1 MNLIEFYKVTGEV
14 SDKGTVH
21 CYISEWYNNE
31 FTPIRYNKLNILEI
45 GINKGDSLILWKDW
59 FIHSNIYGIDNGNEM
74 TDEYFN
80 IVNRISNVNIQ
91 YGDAY
96 TIETVSLYEN
106 DFFDYIIDDGPHTL
120 SSHLKC
126 VELWFP
132 KLKSGGKLIIED
144 IWDIDSYKEEFDK
157 LNIPYEIIDLR
168 SKSNHNQKNDILLIF
183 QK

>member
-1 MNLIEFYKVTGEV
+1 MNLIEFYKVTGEQ

-31 FTPIRYNKLNILEI
+31 FTPVRFEKLKILEI
-45 GINKGDSLILWKDW
+45 GINKGDSLILWRDW
-59 FIHSNIYGIDNGNEM
+59 FVNSNIYGIDNGDEM

-144 IWDIDSYKEEFDK
+144 IWDIDYYQKEFDK
-157 LNIPYEIIDLR
+157 LNISYQIVDLR
-168 SKSNHNQKNDILLIF
+168 NKSKHNQKNDVLLVL

>member
-1 MNLIEFYKVTGEV
+1 MNLIEFYKVTGEQ

-31 FTPIRYNKLNILEI
+31 FTPVRFEKLNILEI
-45 GINKGDSLILWKDW
+45 GINKGDSLILWRDW
-59 FIHSNIYGIDNGNEM
+59 FINSNVYGIDNGDEM
-74 TDEYFN
+74 TDEYFD
-80 IVNRISNVNIQ
+80 IVNTIPNINIK

-96 TIETVSLYEN
+96 NSDIVSEYE
-106 DFFDYIIDDGPHTL
+106 DGFFDYIIDDGPHTL
-120 SSHLKC
+120 KSQLNC
-126 VELWFP
+126 VKLWLP

-157 LNIPYEIIDLR
+157 LSIPYQIIDLR
-168 SKSNHNQKNDILLIF
+168 SKSNHNQKNDVLLIF